1 MASLGSLGRAHDP
14 ADVTFDWFGTEI
26 RCHPEI
32 SETALVDYMETLS
45 TIDQNSAEA
54 IVFVK
59 QFLKGCIHPDDFD
72 TYWSLAVKHRQDTE
86 DHMAVSKAVLEAASK
101 RPTEQSSDSASGP
114 QRSEDES
121 MASLLE
127 QALPGRPDLQA
138 GVGQELLAKQQLR
151 AV

>member
-1 MASLGSLGRAHDP
+1 MPSLGSLGQSHGP

-32 SETALVDYMETLS
+32 SETIIVDHMETLS
-45 TIDQNSAEA
+45 TIDQNSAQA

-59 QFLKGCIHPDDFD
+59 EFLKGCIHPDDFD
-72 TYWSLAVKHRQDTE
+72 TYWALAVKHRQDTE
-86 DHMAVSKAVLEAASK
+86 DHMKVSKAVLEAAAK
-101 RPTEQSSDSASGP
+101 RPTGQSSDSSAGLPSSTG
-114 QRSEDES
+114 ES

-127 QALPGRPDLQA
+127 QAMPGRPDLQA
-138 GVGQELLAKQQLR
+138 GVGRELLAKQQLR

>member
-1 MASLGSLGRAHDP
+1 MASLGSLGRAKGP

-45 TIDQNSAEA
+45 TIDENSATA

-59 QFLKGCIHPDDFD
+59 EFLKGCIHPDDFD
-72 TYWSLAVKHRQDTE
+72 TYWSLAVQNRQDTE
-86 DHMAVSKAVLEAASK
+86 DHMTESKAILEAASK
-101 RPTEQSSDSASGP
+101 RPTQQSSDSSAGLAPSKA
-114 QRSEDES
+114 ES

-127 QALPGRPDLQA
+127 QAMPGRPDLQA
-138 GVGQELLAKQQLR
+138 GVGQELIAKQQLR